1 MQTTAHLRRF
11 HDHRLHRLNVAPSHL
26 PSPIHPDILGITKFA
41 YILSFLI
48 FRFALTPQR
57 ITTPKCKGGDADDGV
72 AVPFPLRLLFV
83 VQLQEGAEQ
92 GVLRLRRRLGHRPKQ
107 SAAGKRRGCVNTK
120 YEIGS

>member
-1 MQTTAHLRRF
+1 MT
-11 HDHRLHRLNVAPSHL
+11 
-26 PSPIHPDILGITKFA
+26 
-41 YILSFLI
+41 YILLFLI
-48 FRFALTPQR
+48 IRFALISER
-57 ITTPKCKGGDADDGV
+57 NTTRKCKGGDADDGV
-72 AVPFPLRLLFV
+72 AVPFPLLLLLLL